1 MSIKVREFDKDGIK
15 FMIQIW
21 NEVVENGVAFPQTE
35 LLDEISG
42 FEFFSSQS
50 FVGVAVETGAN
61 SDKKGEILGLYILHP
76 NNVGRCAHIANASYG
91 VAKNA
96 RGKGVGEIL
105 VRHSLTKAKELGFRI
120 MQFNAVVAN
129 NEVALRLYEKL
140 GFTKLGVIKGGFL
153 NKNGIY
159 EDIIPHYIELI

>member
-1 MSIKVREFDKDGIK
+1 MSIIVREFDKND
-15 FMIQIW
+15 MEAMVEIW
-21 NEVVENGVAFPQTE
+21 NEVVENGIAFPQTE

-42 FEFFSSQS
+42 FEFFKMQN
-50 FVGVAVETGAN
+50 FVGVAIENNGN
-61 SDKKGEILGLYILHP
+61 LSKNGEILGLYILHP
-76 NNVGRCAHIANASYG
+76 NNIGRCAHIANASYA
-91 VAKNA
+91 VTKNT

-159 EDIIPHYIELI
+159 EDIIPHYIELV

>member
-1 MSIKVREFDKDGIK
+1 MSIIVREFDKND
-15 FMIQIW
+15 MEAMVEIW
-21 NEVVENGVAFPQTE
+21 NEVVEDGTAFPQTE

-42 FEFFSSQS
+42 FKFFSSQS

-105 VRHSLTKAKELGFRI
+105 VRHSLLRAKELGFRI

-129 NEVALRLYEKL
+129 NEIAIKLYEKL